1 MEKQINDIS
10 ELFVSFEERERLLRL
25 CTSLA
30 GSRDVAED
38 LVQETLLE
46 AWRHIE
52 NLRDPSRR
60 TQWLSGIARNVY
72 LRWLRKTGRDNARL
86 LLPNEQETSL
96 PVLEEVA
103 ADDFDIE
110 VELERKELVELL
122 DRALAQLPEETR
134 LVLIKRYVEESP
146 LADLAEQLRTNIS
159 TIAMRLQRGKLALRQ
174 ILISDMQQEIAP
186 YHILPATTDEWE
198 ETPLWCHY
206 CGMHRLL
213 GKRKPEEGR
222 LLLKCPI
229 CSPGENEVLSWN
241 HVAALIGVK
250 GYKPLTTRLMAW
262 CSNYYYTGL
271 QKGYA
276 QCEGCGRTIPVKL
289 LLPQELPD
297 WVREKSGLSWLR
309 SESNQRLI
317 TIVCDACQSNC
328 NTSLEGLAICLP
340 EGRQFLQAH
349 PRARLLPRQEVE
361 AEGRPAILTCYES
374 VTDNAALTIVSDK
387 ETYQVLRI
395 YGGER

>member
-25 CTSLA
+25 CTSIV
-30 GSRDVAED
+30 GSRDIAED

-46 AWRHIE
+46 AWRHLE

-60 TQWLSGIARNVY
+60 ASWLSGIARNVY
-72 LRWLRKTGRDNARL
+72 LRWLRKTGRDNSRL
-86 LLPNEQETSL
+86 LLPTEQDTSL
-96 PVLEEVA
+96 PALEEIA

-110 VELERKELVELL
+110 VELERKELIELL

-146 LADLAEQLRTNIS
+146 LSELAEQLGANIS
-159 TIAMRLQRGKLALRQ
+159 TVAMRLQRGKLALRQ
-174 ILISDMQQEIAP
+174 ILTSDMQSEIAP
-186 YHILPATTDEWE
+186 YRILPPETDEWE

-222 LLLKCPI
+222 LLLKCPA

-241 HVAALIGVK
+241 HIDILIGVK
-250 GYKPLTTRLMAW
+250 GYKPLTTRLMTW
-262 CSNYYYTGL
+262 CNGYYYSGL
-271 QKGYA
+271 QKGHA
-276 QCEGCGRTIPVKL
+276 LCKGCGRTTPVKL

-297 WVREKSGLSWLR
+297 WASEKSNPLWWHA
-309 SESNQRLI
+309 ESKEPLI
-317 TIVCDACQSNC
+317 TIACDSCKSNC
-328 NTSLEGLAICLP
+328 NTSLEGLTLCLP

-349 PRARLLPRQEVE
+349 PRVLLLPRQEVE
-361 AEGRPAILTCYES
+361 AEGRPAILTRYES
-374 VTDNAALTIVSDK
+374 VTDSATLTIVSDK
-387 ETYQVLRI
+387 ATYQVLRI